1 MEVEI
6 LSPNANVCESTLHI
20 IIGNAIS
27 SGTMMLPLSRFRA
40 TSHIAS
46 IWPVLAGDIA
56 YFRCLSITFETR
68 TIKGKVG
75 ASSVS
80 TA

>member
-1 MEVEI
+1 MCFNRLNDDV
-6 LSPNANVCESTLHI
+6 
-20 IIGNAIS
+20 
-27 SGTMMLPLSRFRA
+27 GTMMLPLSRFRA

-46 IWPVLAGDIA
+46 IWPVLAGDNRL
-56 YFRCLSITFETR
+56 FSLLFITFETR

-75 ASSVS
+75 ASGVS

>member
-1 MEVEI
+1 
-6 LSPNANVCESTLHI
+6 
-20 IIGNAIS
+20 
-27 SGTMMLPLSRFRA
+27 MMLPLSRFRA

-46 IWPVLAGDIA
+46 IWPVLAGDNRL
-56 YFRCLSITFETR
+56 FSLLFITFETR

-75 ASSVS
+75 ASGVS